1 MVAYG
6 YARAY
11 RRNAVLTATPGQLV
25 LMLYDGALGA
35 MAQAREA
42 FGRPATDYSRFET
55 INRNL
60 IKAQR
65 ILSELRGNLDMEA
78 GGEVAKTLQGLYSYH
93 LRRLFEANV
102 QKDVAAVEEVERL
115 VRELRDAWEQMLC
128 KSAATLHEGTQVMA

>member
-1 MVAYG
+1 MVAHG

-25 LMLYDGALGA
+25 LMLFDGALTA

-42 FGRPATDYSRFET
+42 FKRPESDYGRLEV

-78 GGEVAKTLQGLYSYH
+78 GGDFANTMHGLYSYH
-93 LRRLFEANV
+93 IRRLFEANV
-102 QKDVAAVEEVERL
+102 HKDEAPVAEVERL
-115 VRELRDAWEQMLC
+115 VRDVRDAWEQMLM
-128 KSAATLHEGTQVMA
+128 KSEAALREGGQVLA